1 VSRSG
6 LKGTV
11 NIEWLIED
19 QAFSQSYYL
28 APRLSPFPRR
38 YARLATH
45 RSLRK
50 IELLS
55 GEGVGRGVGGAK
67 SYNAEKACSS
77 INHSILWMGGSRVT
91 FDPDESKI
99 QWVPSQGYILTSL

>member
-1 VSRSG
+1 M
-6 LKGTV
+6 
-11 NIEWLIED
+11 NIEWFIED

-50 IELLS
+50 IELRS

-67 SYNAEKACSS
+67 SHNAEKACSS
-77 INHSILWMGGSRVT
+77 IYHSILSGREEAGLHMTPIKVKFMVT
-91 FDPDESKI
+91 VS
-99 QWVPSQGYILTSL
+99 YLTSL